1 MRAEQ
6 QQQQEV
12 EEDAGVDETGRVG
25 WGMGGGSTRQAA
37 TMYEKNIPVNLL
49 LFFLFFFNPCT
60 PAVLSSSESSC
71 DLGCQVPQPGCS
83 NGDDAQKCCR
93 AGMRT

>member
-1 MRAEQ
+1 
-6 QQQQEV
+6 
-12 EEDAGVDETGRVG
+12 
-25 WGMGGGSTRQAA
+25 MGGVETQDKRRQC
-37 TMYEKNIPVNLL
+37 MKKISRLI
-49 LFFLFFFNPCT
+49 FFFFNPCT